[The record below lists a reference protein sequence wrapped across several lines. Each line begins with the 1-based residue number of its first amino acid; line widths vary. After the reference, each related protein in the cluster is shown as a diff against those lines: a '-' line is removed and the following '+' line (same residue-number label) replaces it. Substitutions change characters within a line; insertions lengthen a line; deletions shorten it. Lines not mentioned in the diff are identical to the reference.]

1 MEISSKALIS
11 SILSSTLLISNL
23 ATPALAA
30 GTSKVTLNI
39 ETPTPEVVSVKVP
52 TEIPITLK
60 NNGDIEVPQDLKIT
74 NLSSTTAVKAESIQ
88 VEGLNGWSVKDY
100 STDFTSKP
108 ENTQELGLQ
117 LRGDNSDDSGNINLT
132 PNNWVIAE
140 DSTLPLNAKA
150 KLPTQNREQS
160 DVGEIAQVNYT
171 FAIADG
177 GEESHSITNDWD
189 KTKVIKDS
197 VTPVTFDIYSTSPDT
212 HIVSVQSD
220 NEAVT
225 LEKAANTFSDNE
237 VGSEVWNVKASK
249 LGIANITAT
258 LNTGETTKFTVNV
271 YELNIPEGGDS
282 GITVDVPDKNPGD
295 SLATGDIT
303 IDVPIKNA
311 DGSAGTITVT
321 PEIPEGTPPLAEGE
335 NNINV
340 HINIDINISI
350 NVNITIN
357 VNGGGQEPSEQFT
370 VTYITD
376 GNGTVSEDSR
386 KFNSGANL
394 TFPTA
399 NANEGYTFNKW
410 VDTTTGLEVTG
421 DTIVTSNMEVKATF
435 NTVEQQV
442 TLESIEVT
450 NQPNKTEY
458 TEGENFDSTGMEI
471 TAHYSNGS
479 TDIVDGWTVL
489 DGNSLTA
496 GKNTITV
503 QYSEGGIIKECTVN
517 ITVNKAEP
525 EVIEIEL
532 TADNKD
538 LLGIDGT
545 ETELDLSIPIEGT
558 DGKLYQVVAIGDR
571 AFERNNLL
579 ENINLSG
586 VKSIGEWAFSNC
598 TSLTTVQFSNSLTDL
613 GKNSFW
619 FSGITSVIIPNSL
632 VTVGD
637 YAFAHCSNLESIEFE
652 EGITVLGKNMFVS
665 AKIKT
670 INIPNSLQNMGDWVF
685 ANCEQLNNV
694 SIEAGIQE
702 IPECYFIG
710 CTALE
715 QIDLPDTVK
724 NISKSAFSGAGLKD
738 IDLSN
743 IQSLGTKAFA
753 NTKLTQVFI
762 PNSITEIP
770 EGLFNGC
777 KELTKVVLPSNIK
790 TLPRFVFYD
799 CNKLSTISIP
809 SSVKS
814 IGTSCFYNCVSLN
827 ALRIPNSVTSIESN
841 AVFYN
846 VPHIY
851 YTGSAEGAPWGAL
864 AIN

>member
-1 MEISSKALIS
+1 MGINSKALIS
-11 SILSSTLLISNL
+11 SILSSTLLLSNL

-30 GTSKVTLNI
+30 GTSKVTLKI
-39 ETPTPEVVSVKVP
+39 ETLTPEVISVKVP

-60 NNGDIEVPQDLKIT
+60 NNGDIEVPQDLKVT

-88 VEGLNGWSVKDY
+88 VEGLNGWNVKDY
-100 STDFTSKP
+100 NTDFTSKP

-189 KTKVIKDS
+189 KPKVIKDS

-225 LEKAANTFSDNE
+225 LEKAANTFSTNE

-258 LNTGETTKFTVNV
+258 LNTGETTAFTVNV
-271 YELNIPEGGDS
+271 YELNIPDGGDS
-282 GITVDVPDKNPGD
+282 GITVDAPDKNPGD

-303 IDVPIKNA
+303 IDIPIKNA
-311 DGSAGTITVT
+311 DGSDGTITVT

-340 HINIDINISI
+340 NINIDVNININI
-350 NVNITIN
+350 NITIN
-357 VNGGGQEPSEQFT
+357 VNGDGGGQEPSEQFT

-458 TEGENFDSTGMEI
+458 TEGENFDSTGISCMLL
-471 TAHYSNGS
+471 GKF
-479 TDIVDGWTVL
+479 TVL
-489 DGNSLTA
+489 KFVQL
-496 GKNTITV
+496 KNA
-503 QYSEGGIIKECTVN
+503 YS
-517 ITVNKAEP
+517 
-525 EVIEIEL
+525 
-532 TADNKD
+532 
-538 LLGIDGT
+538 
-545 ETELDLSIPIEGT
+545 PI
-558 DGKLYQVVAIGDR
+558 
-571 AFERNNLL
+571 
-579 ENINLSG
+579 
-586 VKSIGEWAFSNC
+586 
-598 TSLTTVQFSNSLTDL
+598 
-613 GKNSFW
+613 
-619 FSGITSVIIPNSL
+619 
-632 VTVGD
+632 
-637 YAFAHCSNLESIEFE
+637 
-652 EGITVLGKNMFVS
+652 
-665 AKIKT
+665 
-670 INIPNSLQNMGDWVF
+670 
-685 ANCEQLNNV
+685 
-694 SIEAGIQE
+694 
-702 IPECYFIG
+702 
-710 CTALE
+710 
-715 QIDLPDTVK
+715 
-724 NISKSAFSGAGLKD
+724 
-738 IDLSN
+738 
-743 IQSLGTKAFA
+743 
-753 NTKLTQVFI
+753 
-762 PNSITEIP
+762 
-770 EGLFNGC
+770 
-777 KELTKVVLPSNIK
+777 
-790 TLPRFVFYD
+790 
-799 CNKLSTISIP
+799 
-809 SSVKS
+809 
-814 IGTSCFYNCVSLN
+814 
-827 ALRIPNSVTSIESN
+827 
-841 AVFYN
+841 
-846 VPHIY
+846 
-851 YTGSAEGAPWGAL
+851 
-864 AIN
+864 